1 MQRIVTVFPQ
11 EALLA
16 DCKVTPVGL
25 LGDDYETAFYAVS
38 EAYIATAKDTAECN
52 IRLKAAREQVSKK
65 KAESLKIGNQK

>member
-1 MQRIVTVFPQ
+1 MFPQ

-65 KAESLKIGNQK
+65 KAASTNVGNQK